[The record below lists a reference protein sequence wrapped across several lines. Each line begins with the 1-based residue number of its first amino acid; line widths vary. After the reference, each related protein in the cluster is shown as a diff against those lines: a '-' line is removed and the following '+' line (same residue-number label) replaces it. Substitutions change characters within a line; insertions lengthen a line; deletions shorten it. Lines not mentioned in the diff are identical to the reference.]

1 MKSTFP
7 IERAADAVRRAL
19 ASYPP
24 FRHAASEINIKSSA
38 AGLELHGFVRS
49 EAVAHSALALARVAA
64 GGVTVANKLTAD
76 NILEAGIA
84 QRLAADAVTAAYPV
98 RVNAYLGRVTLVG
111 VLPAAARKK
120 ALEIVQGLPGVRSAV
135 WEDMVLTPA
144 AQPVTALLS
153 AITASA

>member
-1 MKSTFP
+1 MKSTSS

-49 EAVAHSALALARVAA
+49 EAIANSALALACAAA
-64 GGVTVANKLTAD
+64 GGMAVAHKLIAD
-76 NILEAGIA
+76 NVLEADIA
-84 QRLAADAVTAAYPV
+84 QRLAADAATAAYPL

-111 VLPAAARKK
+111 VLPVAARKK
-120 ALEIVQGLPGVRSAV
+120 ALEIVQSLPGVRSVA
-135 WEDMVLTPA
+135 WEDMALAPVT
-144 AQPVTALLS
+144 QPVTALLS
-153 AITASA
+153 AITSRA